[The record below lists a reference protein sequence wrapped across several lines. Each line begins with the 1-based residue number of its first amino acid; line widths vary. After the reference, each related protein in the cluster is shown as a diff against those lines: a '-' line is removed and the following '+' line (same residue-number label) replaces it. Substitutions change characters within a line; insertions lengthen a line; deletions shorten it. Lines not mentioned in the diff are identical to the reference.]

1 MAFPVDRIRAI
12 CKERGT
18 TLAEV
23 ERSTGIGNG
32 VIARWENQ
40 KSSPPIDR
48 LRLIAAHLDVP
59 LSSLTGNKQDDET
72 KKEPAAPEGSRLT
85 EDEIKFALFGGSD
98 EITDEMWEEVKRFAA
113 YVRAREMEKKGG
125 TDDRP

>member
-12 CKERGT
+12 CKERKT

-23 ERSTGIGNG
+23 ERATGIGNG

-48 LRLIAAHLDVP
+48 LRLIASHLDVP
-59 LSSLTGNKQDDET
+59 LSSLTGNDQDDET
-72 KKEPAAPEGSRLT
+72 KKEPAASEGCKLS
-85 EDEIKFALFGGSD
+85 DDDIKFAVWGGSADQISD
-98 EITDEMWEEVKRFAA
+98 EELEEVRRFAA
-113 YVRAREMEKKGG
+113 FIAERRRREGSG
-125 TDDRP
+125 DR

>member
-23 ERSTGIGNG
+23 ERATGIGNG
-32 VIARWENQ
+32 VIARWANQ

-48 LRLIAAHLDVP
+48 LRLIASHLDVP
-59 LSSLTGNKQDDET
+59 LSSLTGNDQDVET
-72 KKEPAAPEGSRLT
+72 KKEPAAPEGSRLSD
-85 EDEIKFALFGGSD
+85 EDIKFALFGGGE
-98 EITDEMWEEVKRFAA
+98 EITDEMYEEVKRFAA
-113 YVRAREMEKKGG
+113 YVRAREKERKDGA
-125 TDDRP
+125 DD

>member
-12 CKERGT
+12 CKERKT

-23 ERSTGIGNG
+23 ERATGIGNG

-48 LRLIAAHLDVP
+48 LRLIASHLDVP
-59 LSSLTGNKQDDET
+59 LSSLTGNDQDDET
-72 KKEPAAPEGSRLT
+72 KKEPAASEGSKLS
-85 EDEIKFALFGGSD
+85 DDDIKFALFGGGE
-98 EITDEMWEEVKRFAA
+98 EITDEMFEEVKRFAA
-113 YVRAREMEKKGG
+113 YVRARELERKGG
-125 TDDRP
+125 AND

>member
-12 CKERGT
+12 CKERKT

-23 ERSTGIGNG
+23 ERATGIGNG

-48 LRLIAAHLDVP
+48 LRLIASHLDVP
-59 LSSLTGNKQDDET
+59 LSSLTGNDQDDET
-72 KKEPAAPEGSRLT
+72 KKEPAASEGSKLS
-85 EDEIKFALFGGSD
+85 DDDIKFALFGGGE
-98 EITDEMWEEVKRFAA
+98 EITDEMFEEVKRFAA
-113 YVRAREMEKKGG
+113 YVRAREKERKTGN
-125 TDDRP
+125 D